1 MEHFKKKRTVA
12 RSAFTRLYN
21 SINDAI
27 SEDGANLTD
36 NFDLLADFDLLGEN
50 KSNNREESDDS
61 SSVLSIS
68 KRKFKLPLLELK
80 RFGGEIKD
88 WLPFWGQF
96 SKIDSDP
103 NIDEADKLQYL
114 IQATLPS
121 TRAREDQKVKLPTLY
136 DRIETQLRALES
148 LGVTTE
154 KYAAMLFPLV
164 ESCLSEEV
172 LRAWQRNNSYNDK
185 KEESRLENLMQFLKN
200 EVEGEER
207 INLAMKG
214 FSVKDNPKIY
224 SLKKPMHTAVG
235 LFAGSQ
241 SSTNC
246 AFCNEKNHESK
257 NCKLALNLDLQEKQ
271 TLLAKKKCCYRCF
284 KTGHMQV
291 VSTGSDKLV
300 AKAVENSN
308 EKFHTLANPT
318 CSADVLL
325 QTLVVYL
332 YGNDGNFPVRAL
344 IDTGSQKS
352 YITKEAVSKM
362 SYEPI
367 RAEDMIHNLLVVQ
380 RVSRNIIYT
389 KYMQAVFKR
398 TITVLSK
405 LMIKRQYVLIYQ
417 ERFLDLGLKRLKK
430 KGIFLSDKE
439 ACPDDA
445 ASSVHLLI
453 GADIAGATLNHLL
466 DGAPDCC
473 YKMTAQHLQKSM
485 YVDNCVASVK
495 SEADLTKFIN
505 ESREIMALG
514 KFELRG
520 WQHNSFESLR
530 DNCNESQ
537 NTSPILQDIPVL
549 GLLWNIERDTLKIDV
564 RNNTQSES
572 VKVTKRYI
580 LSKCHK
586 IFDPIGITAP
596 ITLIPKILLQET
608 WKIKANWDDILP
620 EEIAHKFEKWD
631 RQLHQLNKLE
641 IPRWIQGHKN
651 SKHSLQVFCD
661 ASQQAY
667 ATCIF

>member
-1 MEHFKKKRTVA
+1 
-12 RSAFTRLYN
+12 
-21 SINDAI
+21 
-27 SEDGANLTD
+27 
-36 NFDLLADFDLLGEN
+36 
-50 KSNNREESDDS
+50 
-61 SSVLSIS
+61 
-68 KRKFKLPLLELK
+68 
-80 RFGGEIKD
+80 
-88 WLPFWGQF
+88 
-96 SKIDSDP
+96 
-103 NIDEADKLQYL
+103 
-114 IQATLPS
+114 
-121 TRAREDQKVKLPTLY
+121 
-136 DRIETQLRALES
+136 
-148 LGVTTE
+148 
-154 KYAAMLFPLV
+154 MLFPLV

-185 KEESRLENLMQFLKN
+185 KKEESRLKNLMQFLKN
-200 EVEGEER
+200 VEER

-224 SLKKPMHTAVG
+224 SLK
-235 LFAGSQ
+235 
-241 SSTNC
+241 NR
-246 AFCNEKNHESK
+246 
-257 NCKLALNLDLQEKQ
+257 
-271 TLLAKKKCCYRCF
+271 TLLPGFLLEVKALLTVPFATKRIMK
-284 KTGHMQV
+284 V

-308 EKFHTLANPT
+308 EKFHTLVNPT

-325 QTLVVYL
+325 RTLVVYL

-367 RAEDMIHNLLVVQ
+367 RAEDMIHNLFWWCREHCRVV
-380 RVSRNIIYT
+380 
-389 KYMQAVFKR
+389 FG
-398 TITVLSK
+398 
-405 LMIKRQYVLIYQ
+405 IKSSP
-417 ERFLDLGLKRLKK
+417 FLL
-430 KGIFLSDKE
+430 
-439 ACPDDA
+439 
-445 ASSVHLLI
+445 
-453 GADIAGATLNHLL
+453 GATLNHLL
-466 DGAPDCC
+466 DGAPDC

-530 DNCNESQ
+530 DNCKKNPKNASH
-537 NTSPILQDIPVL
+537 ILQDIPVL

-564 RNNTQSES
+564 RNDTQSES

-641 IPRWIQGHKN
+641 IPRWIQGIRTQNIVCMYFAMLVNKPMLLAFFKICEPTRSYLSFSS
-651 SKHSLQVFCD
+651 SKITSSTSKKYFHFRLELLGC
-661 ASQQAY
+661 
-667 ATCIF
+667 CIGLRLAKTICTDLEELGGIPVYYWSDSMNCLYWIKK